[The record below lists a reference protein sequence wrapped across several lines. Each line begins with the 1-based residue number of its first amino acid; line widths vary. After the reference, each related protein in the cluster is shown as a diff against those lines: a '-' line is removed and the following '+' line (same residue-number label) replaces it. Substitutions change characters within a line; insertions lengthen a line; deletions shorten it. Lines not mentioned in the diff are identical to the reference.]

1 MTKHESQDQSLVIV
15 IDDDEGL
22 RESLGMLFR
31 SVGLQVRLL
40 GSAQEFFQTVMPDA
54 PCCLVLD
61 VKLPG
66 INGLDLQSEL
76 HRAGI
81 PMPIVFITG
90 QGDISMT
97 VQAMKA
103 GAVEFLTKPL
113 RELDLLDAVRSAI
126 RRDLQRRLAD
136 KSIETIKHAFHSL
149 TPRERQVIALVAS
162 GLMNKQIAANLGLS
176 EITVKVHRGRVM
188 RKMGARSLAE
198 LVKMSEALRL
208 TS

>member
-40 GSAQEFFQTVMPDA
+40 GSAQEFFKTVMPDA

-103 GAVEFLTKPL
+103 GAVEF
-113 RELDLLDAVRSAI
+113 
-126 RRDLQRRLAD
+126 
-136 KSIETIKHAFHSL
+136 
-149 TPRERQVIALVAS
+149 
-162 GLMNKQIAANLGLS
+162 
-176 EITVKVHRGRVM
+176 
-188 RKMGARSLAE
+188 
-198 LVKMSEALRL
+198 
-208 TS
+208 